1 MIQGIFTHSL
11 PFDLY
16 CCEYQ
21 LEQKSLVQL
30 EQSFECDD
38 TNVTSEENLTNR
50 DFEDENKFWN
60 LDLSE

>member
-30 EQSFECDD
+30 EQSFGYDE
-38 TNVTSEENLTNR
+38 TTETSQEILTDLDFVR
-50 DFEDENKFWN
+50 D
-60 LDLSE
+60 